1 MPYFLAER
9 ALAAGESYELT
20 GEEARHAASS
30 RRMRPGE
37 TLSLQDPEGNR
48 FRVIVEDV
56 RARGLRVRVA
66 EPEPVP
72 SLPPR
77 RVTLLQAAA
86 KAKAAELIV
95 QKCTELGVAQLEF
108 FPAAYSTVAQR
119 ELQDPKTLSRW
130 ERIAWEA
137 CKQCGRQFPPSIRIV
152 PDLAVALS
160 VAAGSTRRWLLDA
173 AGGTPAQAIP
183 NPRSA
188 EESLCLLVGPEGGF
202 TPEELNQARAAG
214 FDTVSLGSLTLRAET
229 AALAACTLALFG

>member
-1 MPYFLAER
+1 MPYFLAAR
-9 ALAAGESYELT
+9 PLAAGDSYELT
-20 GEEARHAASS
+20 GEEAQHAASS
-30 RRMRPGE
+30 RRIREGE
-37 TLSLQDPEGNR
+37 LLSLQDPEGRR
-48 FRVIVEDV
+48 FRVVVEGGG
-56 RARGLRVRVA
+56 RRLRVKVL

-72 SLPPR
+72 PLPQR

-108 FPAAYSTVAQR
+108 FPAAYSTVAHR

-137 CKQCGRQFPPSIRIV
+137 CKQCGRQFPPPIRIV

-160 VAAGSTRRWLLDA
+160 VAAGSGRRWLLDA
-173 AGGTPAQAIP
+173 AGGTPARAIP

-202 TPEELNQARAAG
+202 TPEEINQARAAG
-214 FDTVSLGSLTLRAET
+214 FESLSLGLLTLRAET
-229 AALAACTLALFG
+229 AAVAGCTLALFG